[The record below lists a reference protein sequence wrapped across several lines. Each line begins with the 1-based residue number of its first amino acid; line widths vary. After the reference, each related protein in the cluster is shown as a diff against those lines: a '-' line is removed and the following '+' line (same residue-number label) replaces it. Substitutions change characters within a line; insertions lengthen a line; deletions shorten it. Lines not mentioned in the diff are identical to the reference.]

1 MIKALNV
8 QQVRLQSRQAPYG
21 IYRKSLAH
29 YTANERYTQIEY
41 MYIGQLK
48 SDINFILMF
57 LSHGINS
64 NQHCKSLGK
73 QEAYDRSSTRFSKI
87 FHHTVYETLHTL
99 SSVQKYIE
107 NSVLKLSR

>member
-1 MIKALNV
+1 
-8 QQVRLQSRQAPYG
+8 
-21 IYRKSLAH
+21 
-29 YTANERYTQIEY
+29 

-64 NQHCKSLGK
+64 NQQCIKSLGK